1 MPSLAD
7 AVLRS
12 GRGRYRRERQS
23 RFGRL
28 PCADRAGEFTV
39 AATGKGARSFE
50 LVEKMNGKV
59 VYRGTYTVSDDG
71 KTMTAVFTPEG
82 TNETVTAVYDR
93 Q

>member
-1 MPSLAD
+1 MRFCALAGGGIAANVNPGSD
-7 AVLRS
+7 
-12 GRGRYRRERQS
+12 G
-23 RFGRL
+23 F
-28 PCADRAGEFTV
+28 RALTVPANFTI
-39 AATGKGARSFE
+39 AGTAKGARSFE